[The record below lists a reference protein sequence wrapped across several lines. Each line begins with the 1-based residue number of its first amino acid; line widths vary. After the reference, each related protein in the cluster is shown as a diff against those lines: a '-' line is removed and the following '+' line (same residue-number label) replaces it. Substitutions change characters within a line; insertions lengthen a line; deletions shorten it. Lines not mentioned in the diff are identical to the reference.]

1 MKELSKLVMIV
12 SIATLVACPPASSEP
27 PAASSLATAEVPAE
41 TIHQSAGADWPQWR
55 GLRQDGISNETGL
68 LAKWPE
74 GGPPELWRIKLG
86 NGYSALAVVG
96 DRAYTMFG
104 DEEGEYVVCIRAADG
119 EILWQVTSG
128 GPYENSYGDGPRA
141 TPTVHEGR
149 VYTVGATGAV
159 LCLDAGTGDKIWG
172 LNVLTKFEGENLEY
186 GLSASPV
193 IVDEKL
199 IVVANG
205 GEGESLAALDK
216 NTGKTI
222 WTSLDDKAGYSTPL
236 IIEVD
241 NKKQLVVLTGVAV
254 VGVAPDDGRTL
265 WRHPWETTLDANA
278 AMPIFHD
285 NRLFISSGY
294 DTGCALFEILFNEG
308 QVEAKKLWENK
319 KMKNLFSSSI
329 LIDGF
334 LYGFH
339 NTIFTC
345 MDFETGEVKWSHR
358 GFNKGSLLSAD
369 GKLIIYGERATLAL
383 AEISPEAYTE
393 ISSAKILGGRT
404 WIVPTLSRGRLFV
417 RSKEELVCLNLTP

>member
-1 MKELSKLVMIV
+1 
-12 SIATLVACPPASSEP
+12 
-27 PAASSLATAEVPAE
+27 
-41 TIHQSAGADWPQWR
+41 
-55 GLRQDGISNETGL
+55 
-68 LAKWPE
+68 
-74 GGPPELWRIKLG
+74 
-86 NGYSALAVVG
+86 
-96 DRAYTMFG
+96 
-104 DEEGEYVVCIRAADG
+104 
-119 EILWQVTSG
+119 
-128 GPYENSYGDGPRA
+128 
-141 TPTVHEGR
+141 
-149 VYTVGATGAV
+149 
-159 LCLDAGTGDKIWG
+159 
-172 LNVLTKFEGENLEY
+172 
-186 GLSASPV
+186 
-193 IVDEKL
+193 
-199 IVVANG
+199 
-205 GEGESLAALDK
+205 
-216 NTGKTI
+216 
-222 WTSLDDKAGYSTPL
+222 
-236 IIEVD
+236 
-241 NKKQLVVLTGVAV
+241 
-254 VGVAPDDGRTL
+254 
-265 WRHPWETTLDANA
+265 
-278 AMPIFHD
+278 MPIFHG